1 MIGSIDRFVNQQILK
16 WQEERRIADRKGPR
30 AALNAQQPTI
40 TISRQFAARGAE
52 MGRLVAG
59 HLGFRFYSQELIHF
73 VADEAHVRR
82 QVVESLDERVRAG
95 VARWVKERVASGGFA
110 PSDYLRNLSK
120 VVVTLGRHGKGVIIG
135 RGAQFIL
142 DRKAT
147 LRVRVIAPPD
157 LRVERVMEKYALPEN
172 VARETIMRIDGERIA
187 FNRQHF
193 NADITDPQHYDLFVN
208 TGLLPIETCVDLLAT
223 AFRSRFADA

>member
-16 WQEERRIADRKGPR
+16 WQEERRIAERRGPR
-30 AALNAQQPTI
+30 TAHHAQQPTI
-40 TISRQFAARGAE
+40 SISRQFAARGAE
-52 MGRLVAG
+52 MGRLLADR
-59 HLGFRFYSQELIHF
+59 LSFRFYSQELIHF
-73 VADEAHVRR
+73 VAEQAHVRR

-95 VARWVKERVASGGFA
+95 IARWVTDMVTSRAFA

-120 VVVTLGRHGKGVIIG
+120 VVVTLGRHGKGVIMG

-147 LRVRVIAPPD
+147 LRVRVIAPPE
-157 LRVERVMEKYALPEN
+157 LRVERVMEKYALPES

-193 NADITDPQHYDLFVN
+193 NADITDPQHYDLIVN
-208 TGLLPIETCVDLLAT
+208 TGQLPIEACVELVAT